1 VSALG
6 RAGDPPGDA
15 AAASAG
21 AAQPAR
27 PGAPGP
33 RRPALA
39 GAWTVYLKELVD
51 ALRDRR
57 TLLTV
62 LLSSVA
68 VGPFVLVLVSTLVGG
83 IERRAEE
90 RSVVVSGIE
99 HAPSLA
105 NYLARQTYV
114 VRAAP
119 ADFEEQLRKSRLGD
133 PVVVIPADF
142 EAALR
147 AGEAPLVEVVS
158 SASNQRASTGVGAVL
173 RLLRGFNQ
181 EQAVLRL
188 ALRGVAPSLLE
199 VLRVEERDLAS
210 AAARAAQLATMVP
223 FFVLMAMLYGA
234 LNAALDT
241 TAGERER
248 GSLEPLLMTPVP
260 RAALVIGKW
269 GAVASVAML
278 IAFLSC
284 LSFLPGQWLLR
295 SEALAAM
302 FRFGVR
308 EAAWFVAL
316 LLPLA
321 GALSALLMA
330 IAVRCKSFKE
340 AQANATVVLLVVSL
354 LPLVTIFN
362 QEGEAPWHLWLP
374 ALAQTTLMGRVLKGE
389 VLSAWDLA
397 LPVLVCVAVAAL
409 SLGYVARLLRQS
421 VLK

>member
-1 VSALG
+1 MS
-6 RAGDPPGDA
+6 
-15 AAASAG
+15 
-21 AAQPAR
+21 
-27 PGAPGP
+27 
-33 RRPALA
+33 
-39 GAWTVYLKELVD
+39 GAWTVFLKEFVD

-68 VGPFVLVLVSTLVGG
+68 VGPFVLVLVSSLVAG
-83 IERRAEE
+83 IEQRAEA
-90 RSVVVSGIE
+90 RTVVVAGIE

-105 NYLARQTYV
+105 NYLARQTYA

-119 ADFEEQLRKSRLGD
+119 ADYEEQLRKSRLGD
-133 PVVVIPADF
+133 PVVVVPAGF

-147 AGEAPLVEVVS
+147 AGEAPLIEVVS
-158 SASNQRASTGVGAVL
+158 SASNQRAATGVGPVL
-173 RLLRGFNQ
+173 RLLRGFDR
-181 EQAVLRL
+181 EQVVLRVS
-188 ALRGVAPSLLE
+188 LRGVAPALLE
-199 VLRVEERDLAS
+199 AVRIEERDLAD
-210 AAARAAQLATMVP
+210 AATRAAQLATMVP

-260 RAALVIGKW
+260 RAALVLGKW
-269 GAVASVAML
+269 GAVAGVAML
-278 IAFLSC
+278 IAVLSC

-295 SEALAAM
+295 SEALSAM
-302 FRFGVR
+302 FRFGWR

-330 IAVRCKSFKE
+330 LAVRCKSFKE
-340 AQANATVVLLVVSL
+340 AQASATVVVLAVSL
-354 LPLVTIFN
+354 LPLVTLFN
-362 QEGEAPWHLWLP
+362 EEGEAPWHLWVP

-389 VLSAWDLA
+389 ALPLADLA
-397 LPVLVCVAVAAL
+397 LPVGVSAALAVL
-409 SLGYVARLLRQS
+409 SLGYVSRLLRQS
-421 VLK
+421 ALK

>member
-1 VSALG
+1 MSA
-6 RAGDPPGDA
+6 A
-15 AAASAG
+15 
-21 AAQPAR
+21 
-27 PGAPGP
+27 
-33 RRPALA
+33 
-39 GAWTVYLKELVD
+39 TVYVKELID

-57 TLLTV
+57 TLLAV

-68 VGPFVLVLVSTLVGG
+68 MGPLVLVLISTLVGG
-83 IERRAEE
+83 IEQRAEA
-90 RSVVVSGIE
+90 RNVLVQGIE
-99 HAPSLA
+99 HAPTLV
-105 NYLARQTYV
+105 NYLARQTYT

-119 ADFEEQLRKSRLGD
+119 ADYEEQLRKNRLGD
-133 PVVVIPADF
+133 PVLVVAADF

-147 AGEAPLVEVVS
+147 AGDAPLVEVVS
-158 SASNQRASTGVGAVL
+158 AASNQRAASGVGAVW
-173 RLLRGFNQ
+173 RLLRAFNQ

-188 ALRGVAPSLLE
+188 ALRGVAPGLLE
-199 VLRVEERDLAS
+199 AVRVEERDLAD
-210 AAARAAQLATMVP
+210 AATRATQLATMVP

-248 GSLEPLLMTPVP
+248 GSLEPLLMTPVA
-260 RAALVIGKW
+260 RWSLVLGKW
-269 GAVASVAML
+269 GAVATVAML
-278 IAFLSC
+278 IAVLSC

-330 IAVRCKSFKE
+330 IAIRCRTFKE
-340 AQANATVVLLVVSL
+340 AQANATIVLLVISL
-354 LPLVTIFN
+354 LPLVTVFN

-374 ALAQTTLMGRVLKGE
+374 ALAQTTLMARVLKGE
-389 VLSAWDLA
+389 VLTGADLA
-397 LPVLVCVAVAAL
+397 GPVAVCAVLAVL
-409 SLGYVARLLRQS
+409 SLGYVARLLRQAA
-421 VLK
+421 VK